1 MQDELEEE
9 VPLQGDTPHAR
20 SSQVRQ
26 AAPVE
31 SCPQPPRSC
40 TKRPAPSI
48 LQGQAASTSQ
58 QQDNYFGVPSRR
70 AAQQEEPSR
79 DHAVA
84 SYGQLLSPGSTWS
97 SGFGRSE
104 VETND
109 PVSRHSTSTATAG
122 AGSSAPSNSSR
133 AAAVQSSLQVA
144 VLDPVQREEMGM
156 LPGVTGK
163 YMSYS
168 VKTKTN
174 RPGFRQQDFAVRRR
188 FRDFVV
194 SAKGNNT

>member
-20 SSQVRQ
+20 SSQVSQ
-26 AAPVE
+26 AAHIELTSTPKKL
-31 SCPQPPRSC
+31 PF
-40 TKRPAPSI
+40 APELSM

-58 QQDNYFGVPSRR
+58 QQDNYFGLPSRR
-70 AAQQEEPSR
+70 AAQQEEPTR
-79 DHAVA
+79 EHAVA
-84 SYGQLLSPGSTWS
+84 SYGQLLSGGSTWN

-122 AGSSAPSNSSR
+122 PGSSAPSNSSR
-133 AAAVQSSLQVA
+133 TAAVQGSLQVA

-163 YMSYS
+163 YMSYG
-168 VKTKTN
+168 VKTKTS

-194 SAKGNNT
+194 SANG